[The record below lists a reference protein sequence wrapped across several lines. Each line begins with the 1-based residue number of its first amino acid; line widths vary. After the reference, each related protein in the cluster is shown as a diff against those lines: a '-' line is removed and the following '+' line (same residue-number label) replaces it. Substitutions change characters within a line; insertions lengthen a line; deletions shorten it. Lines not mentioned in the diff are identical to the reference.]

1 MLRSVAS
8 QLIVHRASVRRHAL
22 KLRAFDSGTSLD
34 RGVSR
39 PMGSIFAGFDR
50 ESYPGDA
57 TMRSLLR
64 DTNLHWC
71 GFYLGPYYDWGPN
84 YQKIKAMGWGVA
96 PIYFRKA
103 ALGPTLHGIAAKHT
117 HDAEVRDKE
126 LYAVGRGDG
135 AETVRYARSSGISPP
150 SVIYYD
156 REKAGTDP
164 ALLRDPHWLTYYRG
178 WSRELFDNRYGAG
191 LYSAGIIASWL
202 LSKLMQTP

>member
-103 ALGPTLHGIAAKHT
+103 ALGPTLHGILRST
-117 HDAEVRDKE
+117 PTTRRCV
-126 LYAVGRGDG
+126 
-135 AETVRYARSSGISPP
+135 TRSSMRWGAATAPRP
-150 SVIYYD
+150 CGTREARASVH
-156 REKAGTDP
+156 R
-164 ALLRDPHWLTYYRG
+164 
-178 WSRELFDNRYGAG
+178 
-191 LYSAGIIASWL
+191 
-202 LSKLMQTP
+202 Q